1 MPRTTSTNADQQHAY
16 LERRFN
22 ISVAGRQLEAL
33 YLTGISVDRLTIV
46 FLHEGLGS
54 VSLWRDFPQ
63 RGGAATGCSALI
75 YSRHG
80 YGSAA
85 QIHDGG
91 ANQYCECMAAIF
103 RRSPPR
109 ELSLGAPP
117 LPRYA
122 AL

>member
-22 ISVAGRQLEAL
+22 ISVAGRQLETL

-46 FLHEGLGS
+46 FLHEGIGERQPVARFS
-54 VSLWRDFPQ
+54 AT
-63 RGGAATGCSALI
+63 GGAATGCSALI

-91 ANQYCECMAAIF
+91 ANQYGECMAAIF
-103 RRSPPR
+103 RLSPPR

>member
-1 MPRTTSTNADQQHAY
+1 MPRTTRTNADQQHAY

-63 RGGAATGCSALI
+63 RGGRG
-75 YSRHG
+75 
-80 YGSAA
+80 
-85 QIHDGG
+85 DGVFRADLFASWLRQRR
-91 ANQYCECMAAIF
+91 ANP
-103 RRSPPR
+103 RRRR
-109 ELSLGAPP
+109 EPIL
-117 LPRYA
+117 
-122 AL
+122 